1 MDLTN
6 EMQVTKPFGPTIG
19 KVQVIPEFVKD
30 LNDYSDGVIKDK
42 EKAKN
47 LDAGKTL
54 VGAVTQE
61 ISLEKEFFS
70 SKISPYLSN
79 MIAAYMFK
87 SRPDLNI
94 DSINE
99 FKKKLVINFRQAWI
113 VRQFENEYNPLHFHT
128 GNISGVCYTMLP
140 KSFGKSPQNKD
151 GINYN
156 GQIELAHG
164 VNVFN
169 CQALELIKPEVG
181 KFILFP
187 NYMLHTVYPFYGPGE
202 RRSFSFNAD
211 IAIKK

>member
-6 EMQVTKPFGPTIG
+6 EMHVTKPFGPTIG
-19 KVQVIPEFVKD
+19 KIQVIPQFVND
-30 LNDYSDGVIKDK
+30 LNDYSNEVIKDK
-42 EKAKN
+42 DKAKN

-61 ISLEKEFFS
+61 ISLEKGLFS

-94 DSINE
+94 SSIDE
-99 FKKKLVINFRQAWI
+99 FKKKLLINFRQAWI

-140 KSFGKSPQNKD
+140 KDFGKSPQNKD

-156 GQIELAHG
+156 GQIELAH
-164 VNVFN
+164 
-169 CQALELIKPEVG
+169 LIVKH
-181 KFILFP
+181 L
-187 NYMLHTVYPFYGPGE
+187 NL
-202 RRSFSFNAD
+202 
-211 IAIKK
+211 

>member
-19 KVQVIPEFVKD
+19 KIQVIPEFVKD

-42 EKAKN
+42 DKAKN

-113 VRQFENEYNPLHFHT
+113 VRQFENEYNPIHWHN
-128 GNISGVCYTMLP
+128 GHVSGAGFLKLP
-140 KSFGKSPQNKD
+140 KSFGDHKQKKNNKCLHRWKFT
-151 GINYN
+151 IN
-156 GQIELAHG
+156 AW
-164 VNVFN
+164 F
-169 CQALELIKPEVG
+169 
-181 KFILFP
+181 
-187 NYMLHTVYPFYGPGE
+187 
-202 RRSFSFNAD
+202 
-211 IAIKK
+211 

>member
-19 KVQVIPEFVKD
+19 KIQVIPEFVKD

-42 EKAKN
+42 DKAKN

-169 CQALELIKPEVG
+169 CKALELIKPEVG

>member
-1 MDLTN
+1 MDLTK
-6 EMQVTKPFGPTIG
+6 EMNVTKPFGPTIG
-19 KVQVIPEFVKD
+19 EIQVIPQIVND
-30 LNDYSDGVIKDK
+30 LNAYSDVIIKDK

-47 LDAGKTL
+47 LDAGDTL

-61 ISLEKEFFS
+61 ISVEKEFFN
-70 SKISPYLSN
+70 SKISPYLSS

-87 SRPDLNI
+87 SRPDLKLKSVEDI
-94 DSINE
+94 
-99 FKKKLVINFRQAWI
+99 KKKLIISYRSAWI

-140 KSFGKSPQNKD
+140 KDFGKPPQNKK
-151 GINYN
+151 GTNFN
-156 GQIELAHG
+156 GQIQLAHG
-164 VNVFN
+164 ANIFN
-169 CQALELIKPEVG
+169 CRALELIKPEVG

-211 IAIKK
+211 IALKK